1 MQVTET
7 NRDEE
12 IRQLAY
18 RLWQE
23 EGCPDGYDVKHWLR
37 AETIWLEEHHP
48 HSEREHSKPVQSK
61 RIKGQKGS
69 QTESA
74 AGPQ

>member
-1 MQVTET
+1 MQGTEI

-23 EGCPDGYDVKHWLR
+23 EGCPDGCDVEHWLR
-37 AETIWLEEHHP
+37 AKMIWEEINRP
-48 HSEREHSKPVQSK
+48 QSEPKQSKALKGRKGRQTGTAEREL
-61 RIKGQKGS
+61 
-69 QTESA
+69 
-74 AGPQ
+74 